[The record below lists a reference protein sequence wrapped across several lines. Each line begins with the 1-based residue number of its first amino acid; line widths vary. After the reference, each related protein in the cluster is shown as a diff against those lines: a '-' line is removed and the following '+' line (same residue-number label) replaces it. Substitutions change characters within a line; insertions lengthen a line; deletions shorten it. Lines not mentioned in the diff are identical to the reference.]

1 LFGPT
6 GTPLRIIERLHA
18 ELTNITTD
26 QEFVKKNYLARAIEP
41 AAGTRAEFIN
51 FITENRK
58 SAAVIARDT
67 GLQPK

>member
-1 LFGPT
+1 
-6 GTPLRIIERLHA
+6 
-18 ELTNITTD
+18 
-26 QEFVKKNYLARAIEP
+26 VKKNYLARAIEP